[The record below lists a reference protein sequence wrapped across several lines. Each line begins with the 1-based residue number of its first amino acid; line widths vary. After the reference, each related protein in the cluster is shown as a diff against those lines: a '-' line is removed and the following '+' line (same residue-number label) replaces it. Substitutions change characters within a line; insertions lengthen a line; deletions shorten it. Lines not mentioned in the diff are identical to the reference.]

1 MAKRL
6 RNKPAAP
13 RQRSMLADVLPTDI
27 GVKAA
32 QGYIFAQGL
41 SLAALH
47 AAIAFLWYG
56 FAVLAMDQ
64 VGAFLRRPAIC
75 AKHQGNDWR
84 PVDRV
89 RRPPRD
95 NPFSGPVT
103 SFFRKSRLTVTPTS
117 Y

>member
-64 VGAFLRRPAIC
+64 VGAFLRRPAI
-75 AKHQGNDWR
+75 ARSIKAMTG
-84 PVDRV
+84 VLLIA
-89 RRPPRD
+89 
-95 NPFSGPVT
+95 FGA
-103 SFFRKSRLTVTPTS
+103 RLATIRSPAP
-117 Y
+117 